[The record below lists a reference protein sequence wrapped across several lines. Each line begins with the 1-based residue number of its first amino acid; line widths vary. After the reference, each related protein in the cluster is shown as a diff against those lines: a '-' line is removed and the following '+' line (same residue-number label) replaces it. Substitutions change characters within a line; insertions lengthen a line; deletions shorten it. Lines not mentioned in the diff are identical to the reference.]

1 MASKAR
7 IRQNKLLGILKDQ
20 RTGVTSITNQVLSG
34 MLGVSE
40 RTIRRDLV
48 ALREHDLIKVD
59 VKVLHKIYPT
69 KQRDIIVP
77 HEPQHRW
84 TIDQERQLADI
95 NNHDV
100 KWDGYEWTWLR
111 RIDGE
116 WERNMPNKTFN
127 SREQIWSW
135 IYGACSNHYK
145 KCSNGNRYVNRNE

>member
-1 MASKAR
+1 M
-7 IRQNKLLGILKDQ
+7 LGILKDQ
-20 RTGVTSITNQVLSG
+20 GTGVTSITNQALSG
-34 MLGVSE
+34 LLGVSE

-48 ALREHDLIKVD
+48 ALRNREDIRVD

-77 HEPQHRW
+77 NEPQHRW

-95 NNHDV
+95 NNHRV
-100 KWDGYEWTWLR
+100 VNDGHEWTWLR
-111 RIDGE
+111 CVDGE
-116 WERNMPNKTFN
+116 WERNLPGKVFE

-145 KCSNGNRYVNRNE
+145 KCSNGNRYINRND